1 MPPVPVLPP
10 VKMQTSSASASP
22 STMATPTRPLFP
34 GVCRLAQ
41 MLPVANTQPSI
52 SSTRVCLKYYNALAV
67 ISVLHLT
74 HSMPCMMLLTPRVAD
89 CTTRHVLKFCSPAGP
104 WTDPSSSQ
112 ISPQRSPASAGKPNT
127 SYAAA
132 TDAAAPALGAAVFT
146 AGSAMPRSPGQQQGS
161 AHSEA
166 TQRRSLLRRLSS
178 KAMQVRHLSHG
189 SPHPRSGTGVVS
201 CVEPER
207 PAVCFKGAPCILV
220 LHWMAFY
227 ALLLEAAAYLSSM
240 RQWTNPEVQT
250 LCRCAMRCRCS
261 SAAPRLGGRT
271 TRAAPPR
278 GPPWSRR
285 GGRRRASR
293 WRRPAS

>member
-52 SSTRVCLKYYNALAV
+52 SSTRVCLKYFNALAV

-166 TQRRSLLRRLSS
+166 TQRRSPPETAELQSHAGASPLSW
-178 KAMQVRHLSHG
+178 LP
-189 SPHPRSGTGVVS
+189 SPKKRDRGRVMCRARTSCGV
-201 CVEPER
+201 
-207 PAVCFKGAPCILV
+207 L
-220 LHWMAFY
+220 
-227 ALLLEAAAYLSSM
+227 
-240 RQWTNPEVQT
+240 Q
-250 LCRCAMRCRCS
+250 
-261 SAAPRLGGRT
+261 
-271 TRAAPPR
+271 R
-278 GPPWSRR
+278 GPLHS
-285 GGRRRASR
+285 GASLDGILCATTGSCSI
-293 WRRPAS
+293 PLQHATVDKS